1 MTFPRWAAP
10 LAVLPLLVFLT
21 SCSDDSDSPP
31 TPPGPGRCANFDELR
46 QPLFGDTHVHT
57 VLSLDANLQG
67 TRPGPMDAY
76 AFARGGTIGVQ
87 PYDEDGNALRS
98 ATLDRPLDFVM
109 VSDHA
114 EFLGTIAVCN
124 DPSSPAY
131 DRPVENQPSCA
142 DYRDES
148 QADTVFVQLN
158 SLAAAQPANVSY
170 PALCG
175 DPNGG
180 DCLDAGLNVWTQ
192 VQEAAEAAYDRSSSC
207 EFTSFV
213 GYEWTASTGGRNL
226 HRNIMFRNEIALDY
240 PISYFDEPYAQDLWS
255 RLRDD
260 CIDADTGCDV
270 LSIAHNSNIA
280 AGLYFETV
288 QKDGSPFDASYA
300 QLRRDLEPALEIF
313 QHKGASECLPGQ
325 LISDELCG
333 FESLPF
339 STQANNFLGIYSDP
353 VPTDFVRSALGEG
366 LKLDAS
372 LGVNPFQFGITSATD
387 THIAAPGYDDE
398 KNFIGHGGAGQSNR
412 DIVPEGFPDITT
424 LNPGGPGGVW
434 AEENSREAI
443 FDAIRRRETFG
454 TSGPRIVPRVFVGWD
469 LPSDLCD
476 SPDLARIG
484 YAEGVP
490 MGGELTDAP
499 EGVSPK
505 VLVSARQ
512 DAQSAPLQRIQIV
525 KGWLEGDDY
534 QVQVYDVAGDG
545 DNGASVDLETCETT
559 GTGFADL
566 CTVWEDPDFDPT
578 ERAFYYARIV
588 ENPTCRWSTFQ
599 CSEQSVDCGDW
610 DADACETLEATGQR
624 DFTCDC
630 CNPKTGLNVEFC
642 DQVAAGLTG
651 DEAACCVSDSP
662 TSLVSPQFCAGVA
675 DEVAESVSPEA
686 GACCLPRVEPAIQER
701 AWTSPVWV
709 QPSP

>member
-1 MTFPRWAAP
+1 MPVAFRTAFLAAT
-10 LAVLPLLVFLT
+10 VFFAA
-21 SCSDDSDSPP
+21 CSSDSDQPPVSPD
-31 TPPGPGRCANFDELR
+31 PGRCANFDELR

-76 AFARGGTIGVQ
+76 AFARGGTLGVQ

-98 ATLDRPLDFVM
+98 AALDRPLDFVM
-109 VSDHA
+109 LSDHA
-114 EFLGTIAVCN
+114 EFLGTIAACN

-131 DRPVENQPSCA
+131 DREASPVSCQ
-142 DYRDES
+142 DFRDDPPGVFITLNGALAIPPES
-148 QADTVFVQLN
+148 
-158 SLAAAQPANVSY
+158 AAY
-170 PALCG
+170 PTLCG
-175 DPNGG
+175 DPDGG
-180 DCLDAGLNVWTQ
+180 DCLTAGLDVWAQ
-192 VQEAAEAAYDRSSSC
+192 VREAADAANDGSESC
-207 EFTSFV
+207 EFTAFV
-213 GYEWTASTGGRNL
+213 GYEWSATPAGLNL
-226 HRNIMFRNEIALDY
+226 HRNILFRNGTVPDY
-240 PISYFDEPYAQDLWS
+240 PIGYFDEPHAQDLWA
-255 RLRDD
+255 RLRDE
-260 CIDADTGCDV
+260 CIDANTGCDV
-270 LSIAHNSNIA
+270 LSIPHNSNIA
-280 AGLYFETV
+280 GGLFFETV
-288 QKDGSPFDASYA
+288 QKDGSPFDADYV
-300 QLRRDLEPALEIF
+300 QLRHDLEPVIEIF
-313 QHKGASECLPGQ
+313 QHKGASECQPGQ

-333 FESLPF
+333 FEFLPF
-339 STQANNFLGIYSDP
+339 SSQAANTLEIYSDP

-366 LKLDAS
+366 LKLEES
-372 LGVNPFQFGITSATD
+372 FGVNPFQHGMISATD

-398 KNFIGHGGAGQSNR
+398 KNFIGHGGGGQSNR

-545 DNGASVDLETCETT
+545 NNGASVDLDTCETT

-566 CTVWEDPDFDPT
+566 CRVWEDPDFDPT

-630 CNPKTGLNVEFC
+630 CNPKTGLNVGFC

-709 QPSP
+709 QPSR